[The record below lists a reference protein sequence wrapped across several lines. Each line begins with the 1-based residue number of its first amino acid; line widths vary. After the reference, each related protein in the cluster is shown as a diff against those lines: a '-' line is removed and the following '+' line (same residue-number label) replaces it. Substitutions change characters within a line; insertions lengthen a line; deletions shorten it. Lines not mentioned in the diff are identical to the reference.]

1 MSVLITS
8 LLLLSLTLPAAPQGR
23 VNDYAGMLAP
33 AQEARLEAQLRGYEG
48 AGPQIVVVTLP
59 SLEGEVLEDVSLRLA
74 ERWRIGSRAD
84 DGVLLLVAQRER
96 ALRIEVGYGAEARL
110 PDALAARIIREVIAP
125 RLQEGQAAAAL
136 SAGVA
141 AIHQALSGQEITGRD
156 PGSPVGD
163 GGLDRRRPFFFGAGG
178 LLLMVIL
185 FLLLGRGRGGGFLFG
200 LLLGSLFGGRRGGGD
215 GGGFSGG
222 GGSFGGGGASGR
234 F

>member
-1 MSVLITS
+1 MNLLTVS
-8 LLLLSLTLPAAPQGR
+8 LLLLGLVLPPAPQGR
-23 VNDYAGMLAP
+23 VNDYAGLLTP
-33 AQEARLEAQLRGYEG
+33 AEQAGLEAQLRGYEG
-48 AGPQIVVVTLP
+48 AGPQIVVVTLS

-84 DGVLLLVAQRER
+84 DGVLLLVAMKER

-110 PDALAARIIREVIAP
+110 PDALAGRIIREIIAP
-125 RLQEGQAAAAL
+125 RLKAGQTAAGL
-136 SAGVA
+136 RAGVE
-141 AIHQALSGQEITGRD
+141 AIHQALRGEAITGQD
-156 PGSPVGD
+156 PGAPAGA
-163 GGLDRRRPFFFGAGG
+163 GGMERRKPFLFGAGG
-178 LLLMVIL
+178 LLLMIIL
-185 FLLLGRGRGGGFLFG
+185 FLILGRGRGGGFLFG